1 MNSLILIICYIL
13 GLIWAV
19 AAVQCFALGPIR
31 YMSISGHTVE
41 HFQYMLFSVQW
52 RSFSVHQRF
61 AMTILGHHSE
71 QFPYIKCPF
80 RYMYISIHV
89 HFGTYLSR
97 YIINHHNAKILVTVL
112 CYLYVLKCL
121 FIIIIIIIIETLGRH
136 VIRML
141 ETQFNYIATS
151 SLQKKCSVTPLLK
164 HCVHESFDEG
174 RHLNNYTATMLVGLR
189 DDRVNITHR
198 MPPGLHG
205 KSTRENFRGVCSN
218 SFVDINETLTADCDV
233 KHGLHE

>member
-1 MNSLILIICYIL
+1 
-13 GLIWAV
+13 
-19 AAVQCFALGPIR
+19 
-31 YMSISGHTVE
+31 
-41 HFQYMLFSVQW
+41 
-52 RSFSVHQRF
+52 
-61 AMTILGHHSE
+61 
-71 QFPYIKCPF
+71 
-80 RYMYISIHV
+80 MYISIHV

-174 RHLNNYTATMLVGLR
+174 RHLNNYRYNACRPT
-189 DDRVNITHR
+189 
-198 MPPGLHG
+198 
-205 KSTRENFRGVCSN
+205 
-218 SFVDINETLTADCDV
+218 
-233 KHGLHE
+233 